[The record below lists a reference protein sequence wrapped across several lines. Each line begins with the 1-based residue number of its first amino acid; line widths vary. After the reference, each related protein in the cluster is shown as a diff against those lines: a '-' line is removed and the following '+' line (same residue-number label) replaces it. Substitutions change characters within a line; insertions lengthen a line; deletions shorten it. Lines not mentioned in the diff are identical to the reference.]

1 MSGHNAYASSR
12 PIPNICALSLALPP
26 SRTQEL
32 QNLEDN
38 QHKNASA
45 KRQREIV
52 HVQRSKPEEIPCN
65 RPKKRQA
72 QHRRDGKEDQCEH
85 RIWSVESRD
94 QRCAEGAVD
103 EVMRGS
109 DTAARDAETA
119 KGLTLDEVRRIAANI
134 VKLPAL
140 LGKTNSSLRI
150 GEIEES

>member
-1 MSGHNAYASSR
+1 MPAIIGHNACTSSR
-12 PIPNICALSLALPP
+12 PIQNICVLRLALPP
-26 SRTQEL
+26 SRIQEL
-32 QNLEDN
+32 QNLEYN
-38 QHKNASA
+38 QHKNARA

-52 HVQRSKPEEIPCN
+52 HVQRSEPEEIPCN

-103 EVMRGS
+103 EVMRGIRLS

-119 KGLTLDEVRRIAANI
+119 KGLTLDEARRIARNPSCQRYSERA
-134 VKLPAL
+134 
-140 LGKTNSSLRI
+140 S
-150 GEIEES
+150 